1 MLHIA
6 ILESER
12 TLAESLMGWLE
23 EAGHQYT
30 CCSNLTE
37 FMACVQQQGYD
48 LFLLDFRCRSESC
61 FQEIEAGVLDND
73 RRIPLLFI
81 GEPDCEEE
89 IVLALA
95 HGADD
100 YMVKP
105 FELQELVARL
115 RVLSR
120 RRSNSAN
127 LLEVADLCLNTTS
140 HQASRNHRTLPL
152 SPIEWKLL
160 EHLMRESPNVVTRHQ
175 LETLIWKDELPSK
188 DALKMQLYRLR
199 QIIDGEHEPPLLH
212 TIRGAGVAL
221 RLDDAR

>member
-1 MLHIA
+1 MLVLLVEDDLDLSELMLEF
-6 ILESER
+6 LESESIECDLAYNGAMGLELLQR
-12 TLAESLMGWLE
+12 NQYDVIVMDIMMPRMDGLTLCENIRDLGINTPCLMLTARDTLE
-23 EAGHQYT
+23 DKLSGFE
-30 CCSNLTE
+30 
-37 FMACVQQQGYD
+37 
-48 LFLLDFRCRSESC
+48 
-61 FQEIEAGVLDND
+61 
-73 RRIPLLFI
+73 
-81 GEPDCEEE
+81 
-89 IVLALA
+89 

-120 RRSNSAN
+120 RRSSSAN

>member
-1 MLHIA
+1 MLVLLVEDDLDLSELMLEF
-6 ILESER
+6 LESESIECDLAYNGVMGLELLQR
-12 TLAESLMGWLE
+12 NQYDVIVMDIMMPRMDGLTLCENIRDLGINTPCLMLTARDTLE
-23 EAGHQYT
+23 DK
-30 CCSNLTE
+30 LTG
-37 FMACVQQQGYD
+37 FD
-48 LFLLDFRCRSESC
+48 
-61 FQEIEAGVLDND
+61 
-73 RRIPLLFI
+73 
-81 GEPDCEEE
+81 
-89 IVLALA
+89 

-160 EHLMRESPNVVTRHQ
+160 EHLMRESPNVVPRHQ

-212 TIRGAGVAL
+212 TIRGAGVSL
-221 RLDDAR
+221 RLDDAC